1 MPYGFQI
8 RTNQGLTDVANIN
21 VGRYVAE
28 SSQTASSG
36 SITVNAFDD
45 SNGLGHITIITN
57 DNKIPPRISWN
68 NSTKV
73 LSWDRPTYSTL
84 ITSGMYSSNFKFVFW
99 RFD

>member
-1 MPYGFQI
+1 MAYGFQI
-8 RTNQGLTDVANIN
+8 RLNSGLTDVSSIN
-21 VGRYVAE
+21 VGRYVTE

-36 SITVNAFDD
+36 SVTISAFDD
-45 SNGLGHITIITN
+45 SNGLGHIAIITN

-84 ITSGMYSSNFKFVFW
+84 ITSSMYSSNFKFVFW